1 MTFQELDVPSRP
13 PHPAAL
19 PYLEGHRPGPARKS
33 RWWLW
38 LIPLIVLAAGA
49 YFVVVRLVHPQTTG
63 PTGAAA
69 LAGRPVPV
77 VASPTVKGNM
87 NIYLTG
93 LGTVTAFNTVVVRSR
108 VDGQIIKVY
117 FTEGQTVKKDDP
129 LVEVDPRPFQA
140 QLKQAQGQL
149 ARDQAL
155 LENANRDLDRYQS
168 IRTSVTQQQIDTQ
181 AALVK
186 QYQGAVEFDQGQID
200 NANLQITYS
209 HITAPIGGRIGLRLV
224 DEGNIVHAADSNG
237 VAVITQLQ
245 PIAVLFTISEDDIS
259 RVMQRP
265 DHGDGLEVD
274 AYDRE
279 IKTEIASGSLLA
291 IDNQVDATTGMVR
304 LKGVFANEDDALF
317 PNQFVNARLLVDTL
331 RRVVIAPS
339 AAVQLGPDG
348 RTFVYVVKSA
358 ADPATGAKHDQVEL
372 RDVTVGPSEADQTII
387 EKGVAPGEVVVIE
400 GVDKLQ
406 DGYKVTVHLQP
417 VEGKAPTTRPASTT
431 RPAGPTTQPG
441 SFLDVPGGR
450 TGRRDRK

>member
-1 MTFQELDVPSRP
+1 
-13 PHPAAL
+13 
-19 PYLEGHRPGPARKS
+19 
-33 RWWLW
+33 
-38 LIPLIVLAAGA
+38 
-49 YFVVVRLVHPQTTG
+49 
-63 PTGAAA
+63 
-69 LAGRPVPV
+69 
-77 VASPTVKGNM
+77 M

-93 LGTVTAFNTVVVRSR
+93 LGTVNAFNTVIVRSR
-108 VDGQIIKVY
+108 VDGQITRVY

-155 LENANRDLDRYQS
+155 LENARRDLERYQS

-200 NANLQITYS
+200 NANLQIIYS
-209 HITAPIGGRIGLRLV
+209 NITAPIGGRIGLRLV
-224 DEGNIVHAADSNG
+224 DEGNIVHATDPNG

-245 PIAVLFTISEDDIS
+245 PIAVLFTIPEDDIS

-274 AYDRE
+274 AFDRD
-279 IKTEIASGSLLA
+279 IKNEIASGSLLA
-291 IDNQVDATTGMVR
+291 IDNQVDPTTGMVR

-331 RRVVIAPS
+331 RGVVIAPS
-339 AAVQLGPDG
+339 AAVQLGPEG

-358 ADPATGAKHDQVEL
+358 ADPATGAKRDQVGL
-372 RDVTVGPSEADQTII
+372 RDVVTGPSEADQTVIQ
-387 EKGVAPGEVVVIE
+387 KGVAPGETVVVE

-406 DGYKVTVHLQP
+406 DGTKVTVHLQP
-417 VEGKAPTTRPASTT
+417 LQRTTPATRLGATTRPAV
-431 RPAGPTTQPG
+431 PTTLPVAFPNLSG
-441 SFLDVPGGR
+441 NR
-450 TGRRDRK
+450 AGRRDRK

>member
-13 PHPAAL
+13 PQPAL
-19 PYLEGHRPGPARKS
+19 PYLDGRRPGPARKS

-38 LIPLIVLAAGA
+38 LILLVVLAAGA
-49 YFVVVRLVHPQTTG
+49 YFVVVRLVRPQATS

-69 LAGRPVPV
+69 LTGRAVPV
-77 VASPTVKGNM
+77 VASPTFNGDM

-108 VDGQIIKVY
+108 VDGQITKVY
-117 FTEGQTVKKDDP
+117 FTEGQTVRKDDP

-140 QLKQAQGQL
+140 QLKQVQGQL
-149 ARDQAL
+149 TRDQAL
-155 LENANRDLDRYQS
+155 LENAKRDLERYQS

-186 QYQGAVEFDQGQID
+186 QYQGAVEIDQGQIE
-200 NANLQITYS
+200 NANLQIIYS

-224 DEGNIVHAADSNG
+224 DEGNIIHATDPNG

-245 PIAVLFTISEDDIS
+245 PIAVLFTIPEDNIS

-279 IKTEIASGSLLA
+279 LKNEIATGSLLA

-304 LKGVFANEDDALF
+304 LKGVFQNEDDALF
-317 PNQFVNARLLVDTL
+317 PNEFVNARLLVDTL
-331 RRVVIAPS
+331 HGVVIAPS

-348 RTFVYVVKSA
+348 RTFVYVVKSTP
-358 ADPATGAKHDQVEL
+358 DSATGNKRDQVEL
-372 RDVTVGPSEADQTII
+372 RDVVTGPSEADQTVI
-387 EKGVAPGEVVVIE
+387 EKGVAPGENVVIE

-406 DGYKVTVHLQP
+406 NGTNVTVHLQP
-417 VEGKAPTTRPASTT
+417 AARAAPTTRRASTT
-431 RPAGPTTQPG
+431 RPALPTTLPG
-441 SFLDVPGGR
+441 SFLNIPVNR
-450 TGRRDRK
+450 TGRSNRR